1 MIKKIL
7 NGEYSLTTCFWKIY
21 IPGTFIFA
29 LLTNIIHYVTSL
41 ILLITFTI
49 IILIGIWNSS
59 SNTITKSKQKKSIF
73 FGYLARGWVILIIFF
88 VIKGII
94 FNTDKYERMGL
105 GITESFLTSIAA
117 GATQDVLVF
126 FNLYKEP
133 PVYDPLERLRE
144 RLK

>member
-7 NGEYSLTTCFWKIY
+7 NGDYSLTTCFWKIY
-21 IPGTFIFA
+21 IPGTFIFC

-41 ILLITFTI
+41 ILLILFTI
-49 IILIGIWNSS
+49 IILIAIWTSS
-59 SNTITKSKQKKSIF
+59 SNSISNNKEKKTIF

-105 GITESFLTSIAA
+105 GRTESFLTSIAA

-133 PVYDPLERLRE
+133 PVYDPLERLIE

>member
-7 NGEYSLTTCFWKIY
+7 NGDYSLTTCFWKIY
-21 IPGTFIFA
+21 IPGTFIFC

-41 ILLITFTI
+41 ILLILFTI
-49 IILIGIWNSS
+49 IILIAIWNSS
-59 SNTITKSKQKKSIF
+59 SNSISNNKEKKTIF

-88 VIKGII
+88 VLKGII

-105 GITESFLTSIAA
+105 GRTESILTSIAA